1 MKEKIPMIAVV
12 GPTASGKT
20 ALSIDLA
27 LELNGEIVSADSKQI
42 YRYMTV
48 GTAAPDMAEQ
58 RGVPHHLLQFLQPD
72 ELFSVAE
79 YVSLAAKC
87 IRDIHGRNK
96 LPVLTG
102 GTGLYVS
109 SLLDNITFFENK
121 SDPALRKELEELA
134 AEKGNEY
141 LLEELRKIDPELA
154 QTLHPNNLGRVIRG
168 IEAYRLTGIT
178 MTEQQ
183 KASRSEPS
191 PYDCCVIGL
200 NYRDRQKLYD
210 RIDKRVH
217 VMMENGLLDEI
228 RFLIEKGYSS
238 TAAQAIGYKEFF
250 DYLNGCGSLEDA
262 IAKVQMESRRYAKR
276 QLTWFR
282 RDPRVNWLYI
292 DDYCD
297 YNELKSA
304 ALQLVKNRIG

>member
-27 LELNGEIVSADSKQI
+27 LQFDGEIVSADSKQI
-42 YRYMTV
+42 YRHMTV
-48 GTAAPDMAEQ
+48 GTAAPDEKEK
-58 RGVPHHLLQFLQPD
+58 RGGPHHLMQFLAPD
-72 ELFSVAE
+72 ALFSVAE
-79 YVSLAAKC
+79 YVDLAGKC
-87 IRDIHGRNK
+87 IREINARGK

-134 AEKGNEY
+134 AEKGNEFV
-141 LLEELRKIDPELA
+141 LDELRKVDPELA

-178 MTEQQ
+178 MSEQQ
-183 KASRSEPS
+183 RLSRQNPS

-217 VMMENGLLDEI
+217 VMMEKGLLDEI
-228 RFLIEKGYSS
+228 RQLIAMGYSS

-250 DYLNGCGSLEDA
+250 DYLEGKGSLEEA

-282 RDPRVNWLYI
+282 RDERVNWLYI
-292 DDYCD
+292 DDYGD
-297 YNELKSA
+297 YNELKNA
-304 ALQLVKNRIG
+304 AVQLVKNRI

>member
-27 LELNGEIVSADSKQI
+27 LQFDGEIVSADSKQI
-42 YRYMTV
+42 YRHMTV
-48 GTAAPDMAEQ
+48 GTAAPDEEEK
-58 RGVPHHLLQFLQPD
+58 RGVPHHLMQFLAPD
-72 ELFSVAE
+72 ALFSVAE
-79 YVSLAAKC
+79 YVDLAGKC
-87 IRDIHGRNK
+87 ICEINARGK

-134 AEKGNEY
+134 AEKGNEFV
-141 LLEELRKIDPELA
+141 LEELRKVDPELA

-178 MTEQQ
+178 MSEQQ
-183 KASRSEPS
+183 RLSRQNPS

-217 VMMENGLLDEI
+217 VMMDKGLLDEI
-228 RFLIEKGYSS
+228 RQLIAMGYSS

-250 DYLNGCGSLEDA
+250 DYLEGKGSLDEA

-282 RDPRVNWLYI
+282 RDERVNWLYI
-292 DDYCD
+292 DDYGD

-304 ALQLVKNRIG
+304 AVQLVKNRI

>member
-27 LELNGEIVSADSKQI
+27 LRFDGEIVSADSKQI
-42 YRYMTV
+42 YRHMTV
-48 GTAAPDMAEQ
+48 GTAAPDEEEK
-58 RGVPHHLLQFLQPD
+58 RGVPHHLMQFLAPD
-72 ELFSVAE
+72 ALFSVAE
-79 YVSLAAKC
+79 YVDLAGKC
-87 IRDIHGRNK
+87 IREINARGK

-134 AEKGNEY
+134 AEKGNEFV
-141 LLEELRKIDPELA
+141 LDELRKVDPELA

-178 MTEQQ
+178 MSEQQ
-183 KASRSEPS
+183 RLSRQNPS

-217 VMMENGLLDEI
+217 VMMEKGLLDEI
-228 RFLIEKGYSS
+228 RQLIAMGYSS

-250 DYLNGCGSLEDA
+250 DYLEGKGSLEEA

-282 RDPRVNWLYI
+282 RDERVNWLYI
-292 DDYCD
+292 DDYGD

-304 ALQLVKNRIG
+304 AVQLVKNRI

>member
-1 MKEKIPMIAVV
+1 MKETIPMIAVV

-27 LELNGEIVSADSKQI
+27 LLFNGEIVSADSKQI
-42 YRYMTV
+42 YRHMTV
-48 GTAAPDMAEQ
+48 GTAAPDEEEK
-58 RGVPHHLLQFLQPD
+58 RGVPHHLMQFLAPD
-72 ELFSVAE
+72 ALFSVAE
-79 YVSLAAKC
+79 YVDLAGKS
-87 IRDIHGRNK
+87 IREINARGK

-134 AEKGNEY
+134 AEKGNEFV
-141 LLEELRKIDPELA
+141 LEELRKVDPELA

-178 MTEQQ
+178 MSEQQ
-183 KASRSEPS
+183 RLSRQNPS

-217 VMMENGLLDEI
+217 VMMEKGLLDEI
-228 RFLIEKGYSS
+228 RQLIAMGYSS

-250 DYLNGCGSLEDA
+250 DYLEGKGSLEEA

-282 RDPRVNWLYI
+282 RDERVNWLYI
-292 DDYCD
+292 DDYGD
-297 YNELKSA
+297 YNELKNA
-304 ALQLVKNRIG
+304 AVQLVKNRI

>member
-27 LELNGEIVSADSKQI
+27 LRFDGEIVSADSKQI
-42 YRYMTV
+42 YRHMTV
-48 GTAAPDMAEQ
+48 GTAAPDEEEK
-58 RGVPHHLLQFLQPD
+58 RGVPHHLMQFLAPD
-72 ELFSVAE
+72 ALFSVAE
-79 YVSLAAKC
+79 YVDLAGKC
-87 IRDIHGRNK
+87 IREINARGK

-134 AEKGNEY
+134 AEKGNEFV
-141 LLEELRKIDPELA
+141 LEELRKVDPELA

-178 MTEQQ
+178 MSEQQ
-183 KASRSEPS
+183 RLSRQNPS

-217 VMMENGLLDEI
+217 VMMDKGLLDEI
-228 RFLIEKGYSS
+228 RQLIAMGYSS

-250 DYLNGCGSLEDA
+250 DYLEGKGSLEEA

-282 RDPRVNWLYI
+282 RDERVNWLYI
-292 DDYCD
+292 DDYGD
-297 YNELKSA
+297 YNELKNA
-304 ALQLVKNRIG
+304 AVQLVKNRI

>member
-27 LELNGEIVSADSKQI
+27 LRFDGEIVSADSKQI
-42 YRYMTV
+42 YRHMTV
-48 GTAAPDMAEQ
+48 GTAAPDEEEK
-58 RGVPHHLLQFLQPD
+58 RGVPHHLMQFLAPD
-72 ELFSVAE
+72 ALFSVAE
-79 YVSLAAKC
+79 YVDLAGKC
-87 IRDIHGRNK
+87 IREINARGK

-134 AEKGNEY
+134 AEKGNEFV
-141 LLEELRKIDPELA
+141 LEELRKVDPELA

-178 MTEQQ
+178 MSEQQ
-183 KASRSEPS
+183 RLSRQNPS

-217 VMMENGLLDEI
+217 VMMEKGLLDEI
-228 RFLIEKGYSS
+228 RQLIAMGYSS

-250 DYLNGCGSLEDA
+250 DYLEGKGSLEEA

-282 RDPRVNWLYI
+282 RDERVNWLYI
-292 DDYCD
+292 DDYGD
-297 YNELKSA
+297 YNELKNA
-304 ALQLVKNRIG
+304 AVQLVKNRI

>member
-27 LELNGEIVSADSKQI
+27 LRFDGEIVSADSKQI
-42 YRYMTV
+42 YRHMTV
-48 GTAAPDMAEQ
+48 GTAAPDEEEK
-58 RGVPHHLLQFLQPD
+58 RGVPHHLMQFLAPD
-72 ELFSVAE
+72 ALFSVAE
-79 YVSLAAKC
+79 YVDLAGKC
-87 IRDIHGRNK
+87 IREINARGK

-134 AEKGNEY
+134 AEKGNEFV
-141 LLEELRKIDPELA
+141 LDELRKVDPELA

-178 MTEQQ
+178 MSEQQ
-183 KASRSEPS
+183 RLSRQNPS

-217 VMMENGLLDEI
+217 VMMEKGLLDEI
-228 RFLIEKGYSS
+228 RQLIAMGYSS

-250 DYLNGCGSLEDA
+250 DYLEGKGSLEEA

-282 RDPRVNWLYI
+282 RDERVNWLYI
-292 DDYCD
+292 DDYGD
-297 YNELKSA
+297 YNELKNA
-304 ALQLVKNRIG
+304 AVQLVKNRI

>member
-27 LELNGEIVSADSKQI
+27 LLFNGEIVSADSKQI
-42 YRYMTV
+42 YRHMTV
-48 GTAAPDMAEQ
+48 GTAAPDEEEK
-58 RGVPHHLLQFLQPD
+58 RGVPHHLMQFLAPD
-72 ELFSVAE
+72 ALFSVAE
-79 YVSLAAKC
+79 YVDLAGKC
-87 IRDIHGRNK
+87 IREINARGK

-134 AEKGNEY
+134 AEKGNEFV
-141 LLEELRKIDPELA
+141 LEELRKVDPELA

-178 MTEQQ
+178 MSEQQ
-183 KASRSEPS
+183 RLSRQNPS

-217 VMMENGLLDEI
+217 VMMEKGLLDEI
-228 RFLIEKGYSS
+228 RQLIAMGYSS

-250 DYLNGCGSLEDA
+250 DYLEGKGSLEEA

-282 RDPRVNWLYI
+282 RDERVNWLYI
-292 DDYCD
+292 DDYGD
-297 YNELKSA
+297 YNELKNA
-304 ALQLVKNRIG
+304 AVQLVKNRI

>member
-27 LELNGEIVSADSKQI
+27 LRFDGEIVSADSKQI
-42 YRYMTV
+42 YRHMTV
-48 GTAAPDMAEQ
+48 GTAAPDEEEK
-58 RGVPHHLLQFLQPD
+58 RGVPHHLMQFLAPD
-72 ELFSVAE
+72 ALFSVAE
-79 YVSLAAKC
+79 YVDLAGKC
-87 IRDIHGRNK
+87 IREINARGK

-134 AEKGNEY
+134 AEKGKEFV
-141 LLEELRKIDPELA
+141 LEELRKVDPELA

-178 MTEQQ
+178 MSEQQ
-183 KASRSEPS
+183 RLSRQNPS

-217 VMMENGLLDEI
+217 VMMDKGLLDEI
-228 RFLIEKGYSS
+228 RQLIAMGYSS

-250 DYLNGCGSLEDA
+250 DYLEGKGSLEEA

-282 RDPRVNWLYI
+282 RDERVNWLYI
-292 DDYCD
+292 DDYGD
-297 YNELKSA
+297 YNELKNA
-304 ALQLVKNRIG
+304 AVQLVKNRI

>member
-1 MKEKIPMIAVV
+1 MKETIPMIAVV

-27 LELNGEIVSADSKQI
+27 LLFNGEIVSADSKQI
-42 YRYMTV
+42 YRHMTV
-48 GTAAPDMAEQ
+48 GTAAPDEEEK
-58 RGVPHHLLQFLQPD
+58 RGVPHHLMQFLAPD
-72 ELFSVAE
+72 ALFSVAE
-79 YVSLAAKC
+79 YVDLAGKC
-87 IRDIHGRNK
+87 IREINARGK

-134 AEKGNEY
+134 AEKGNEFV
-141 LLEELRKIDPELA
+141 LDELRKVDPELA

-178 MTEQQ
+178 MSEQQ
-183 KASRSEPS
+183 RLSRQNPS

-217 VMMENGLLDEI
+217 VMMEKGLLDEI
-228 RFLIEKGYSS
+228 RQLIAMGYSS

-250 DYLNGCGSLEDA
+250 DYLEGKGSLEEA

-282 RDPRVNWLYI
+282 RDERVNWLYI
-292 DDYCD
+292 DDYGD
-297 YNELKSA
+297 YNELKNA
-304 ALQLVKNRIG
+304 AVQLVKNRI

>member
-1 MKEKIPMIAVV
+1 MIAVV

-20 ALSIDLA
+20 ALSIDFA
-27 LELNGEIVSADSKQI
+27 LQFDGEIVSADSKQI
-42 YRYMTV
+42 YRHMTV
-48 GTAAPDMAEQ
+48 GTAAPDEEEK
-58 RGVPHHLLQFLQPD
+58 RGVPHHLMQFLAPD
-72 ELFSVAE
+72 ALFSVAE
-79 YVSLAAKC
+79 YVDLAGKC
-87 IRDIHGRNK
+87 IREINARGK

-134 AEKGNEY
+134 AEKGNEFV
-141 LLEELRKIDPELA
+141 LEELRKVDPELA

-178 MTEQQ
+178 MSEQQ
-183 KASRSEPS
+183 RLSRQNPS

-217 VMMENGLLDEI
+217 VMMEKGLLDEI
-228 RFLIEKGYSS
+228 RQLIAMGYSS

-250 DYLNGCGSLEDA
+250 DYLEGKGSLEEA

-282 RDPRVNWLYI
+282 RDERVNWLYI
-292 DDYCD
+292 DDYGD
-297 YNELKSA
+297 YNELKNA
-304 ALQLVKNRIG
+304 AVQLVKNRI

>member
-27 LELNGEIVSADSKQI
+27 LQFDGEIVSADSKQI
-42 YRYMTV
+42 YRHMTV
-48 GTAAPDMAEQ
+48 GTAAPDEKEK
-58 RGVPHHLLQFLQPD
+58 RGVPHHLMQFLAPD
-72 ELFSVAE
+72 ALFSVAE
-79 YVSLAAKC
+79 YVDLAGKC
-87 IRDIHGRNK
+87 IREINARGK

-134 AEKGNEY
+134 AEKGNEFV
-141 LLEELRKIDPELA
+141 LDELRKVDPELA

-178 MTEQQ
+178 MSEQQ
-183 KASRSEPS
+183 RLSRQNPS

-217 VMMENGLLDEI
+217 VMMEKGLLDEI
-228 RFLIEKGYSS
+228 RQLIAMGYSS

-250 DYLNGCGSLEDA
+250 DYLEGKGSLEEA

-282 RDPRVNWLYI
+282 RDERVNWLYI
-292 DDYCD
+292 DDYGD

-304 ALQLVKNRIG
+304 AVQLVKNRI

>member
-1 MKEKIPMIAVV
+1 M
-12 GPTASGKT
+12 
-20 ALSIDLA
+20 DLA
-27 LELNGEIVSADSKQI
+27 G
-42 YRYMTV
+42 
-48 GTAAPDMAEQ
+48 
-58 RGVPHHLLQFLQPD
+58 
-72 ELFSVAE
+72 
-79 YVSLAAKC
+79 KC
-87 IRDIHGRNK
+87 IREINARGK

-134 AEKGNEY
+134 AEKGNEFV
-141 LLEELRKIDPELA
+141 LDELRKVDPELA

-178 MTEQQ
+178 MSEQQ
-183 KASRSEPS
+183 RLSRQNPS

-210 RIDKRVH
+210 RIVKRVH
-217 VMMENGLLDEI
+217 VMMEKGLLDEI
-228 RFLIEKGYSS
+228 RQLIAMGYSS

-250 DYLNGCGSLEDA
+250 DYLEGKGSLEEA

-282 RDPRVNWLYI
+282 RDERVNWLYI
-292 DDYCD
+292 DDYGD

-304 ALQLVKNRIG
+304 AVQLVKNRI

>member
-27 LELNGEIVSADSKQI
+27 LRFDGEIVSADSQQI
-42 YRYMTV
+42 YRHMTV
-48 GTAAPDMAEQ
+48 GTAAPDEEEK
-58 RGVPHHLLQFLQPD
+58 RGVPHHLMQFLAPD
-72 ELFSVAE
+72 ALFSVAE
-79 YVSLAAKC
+79 YVDLAGKC
-87 IRDIHGRNK
+87 IREINARGK

-134 AEKGNEY
+134 AEKGNEFV
-141 LLEELRKIDPELA
+141 LEELRKVDPELA

-178 MTEQQ
+178 MSEQQ
-183 KASRSEPS
+183 RLSRQNPS

-217 VMMENGLLDEI
+217 VMMDKGLLDEI
-228 RFLIEKGYSS
+228 RQLIAMGYSS

-250 DYLNGCGSLEDA
+250 DYLEGKGSLEEA

-282 RDPRVNWLYI
+282 RDERVNWLYI
-292 DDYCD
+292 DDYGD
-297 YNELKSA
+297 YNELKNA
-304 ALQLVKNRIG
+304 AVQLVKNRI

>member
-27 LELNGEIVSADSKQI
+27 LQFDGEIVSADSKQI
-42 YRYMTV
+42 YRHMTV
-48 GTAAPDMAEQ
+48 GTAAPDEEEK
-58 RGVPHHLLQFLQPD
+58 RGVPHHLMQFLAPD
-72 ELFSVAE
+72 ALFSVAE
-79 YVSLAAKC
+79 YVDLAGKC
-87 IRDIHGRNK
+87 IREINARGK

-134 AEKGNEY
+134 AEKGNEFV
-141 LLEELRKIDPELA
+141 LDELRKVDPELA

-178 MTEQQ
+178 MSEQQ
-183 KASRSEPS
+183 RLSRQNPS
-191 PYDCCVIGL
+191 PYDCSVIGL

-210 RIDKRVH
+210 RIEKRVH
-217 VMMENGLLDEI
+217 VMMEKGLLDEI
-228 RFLIEKGYSS
+228 RQLIAMGYSS

-250 DYLNGCGSLEDA
+250 DYLEGKGSLEEA

-282 RDPRVNWLYI
+282 RDERVNWLYI
-292 DDYCD
+292 DDYGD

-304 ALQLVKNRIG
+304 AVQLVKNRI

>member
-1 MKEKIPMIAVV
+1 MIAVV

-27 LELNGEIVSADSKQI
+27 LRFDGEIVSADSKQI
-42 YRYMTV
+42 YRHMTV
-48 GTAAPDMAEQ
+48 GTAAPDEEEK
-58 RGVPHHLLQFLQPD
+58 RGVPHHLMQFLAPD
-72 ELFSVAE
+72 ALFSVAE
-79 YVSLAAKC
+79 YVDLAGKC
-87 IRDIHGRNK
+87 IREINARGK

-134 AEKGNEY
+134 AEKGNEFV
-141 LLEELRKIDPELA
+141 LEELRKVDPELA

-178 MTEQQ
+178 MSEQQ
-183 KASRSEPS
+183 RLSRQNPS

-217 VMMENGLLDEI
+217 VMMDKGLLDEI
-228 RFLIEKGYSS
+228 RQLIAMGYSS

-250 DYLNGCGSLEDA
+250 DYLEGKGSLEEA

-282 RDPRVNWLYI
+282 RDERVNWLYI
-292 DDYCD
+292 DDYGD
-297 YNELKSA
+297 YNELKNA
-304 ALQLVKNRIG
+304 AVQLVKNRI

>member
-27 LELNGEIVSADSKQI
+27 LQFDGEIVSADSKQI
-42 YRYMTV
+42 YRHMTV
-48 GTAAPDMAEQ
+48 GTAAPDEEEK
-58 RGVPHHLLQFLQPD
+58 RGVPHHLMQFLAPD
-72 ELFSVAE
+72 ALFSVAE
-79 YVSLAAKC
+79 YVDLAGKC
-87 IRDIHGRNK
+87 IREINARGK

-134 AEKGNEY
+134 AEKGNEFV
-141 LLEELRKIDPELA
+141 LEELRKVDPELA

-178 MTEQQ
+178 MSEQQ
-183 KASRSEPS
+183 RLSRQNPS

-210 RIDKRVH
+210 RIEKRVH
-217 VMMENGLLDEI
+217 VMMEKGLLDEI
-228 RFLIEKGYSS
+228 RQLIAMGYSS

-250 DYLNGCGSLEDA
+250 DYLEGKGSLEEA

-282 RDPRVNWLYI
+282 RDERVNWLYI
-292 DDYCD
+292 DDYGD
-297 YNELKSA
+297 YNELKNA
-304 ALQLVKNRIG
+304 AVQLVKNRI

>member
-1 MKEKIPMIAVV
+1 MIAVV

-27 LELNGEIVSADSKQI
+27 LLFNGEIVSADSKQI
-42 YRYMTV
+42 YRHMTV
-48 GTAAPDMAEQ
+48 GTAAPDEEEK
-58 RGVPHHLLQFLQPD
+58 RGVPHHLMQFLAPD
-72 ELFSVAE
+72 ALFSVAE
-79 YVSLAAKC
+79 YVDLAGKC
-87 IRDIHGRNK
+87 IREINARGK

-134 AEKGNEY
+134 AEKGNEFV
-141 LLEELRKIDPELA
+141 LDELRKVDPELA

-178 MTEQQ
+178 MSEQQ
-183 KASRSEPS
+183 RLSRQNPS

-217 VMMENGLLDEI
+217 VMMEKGLLDEI
-228 RFLIEKGYSS
+228 RQLIAMGYSS

-250 DYLNGCGSLEDA
+250 DYLEGKGSLEEA

-282 RDPRVNWLYI
+282 RDERVNWLYI
-292 DDYCD
+292 DDYGD
-297 YNELKSA
+297 YNELKNA
-304 ALQLVKNRIG
+304 AVQLVKNRI